1 MKEHEEWL
9 DRAESDLQFA
19 EIGIK
24 EGFYAHTSFLCQQA
38 VEKAL
43 KSYLV
48 LKAGGYPKIHMLTD
62 LLSLCEQHEPAFN
75 KFDADC
81 RELDQ
86 YYTPARYPGSSIPL
100 PKEADALKAF
110 NIASNI
116 LKFVKKRI
124 RDK

>member
-19 EIGIK
+19 EIGIR

-43 KSYLV
+43 KGYLV
-48 LKAGGYPKIHMLTD
+48 LKAGSYPRIHMLAD
-62 LLSLCEQHEPAFN
+62 LLSLCERHEPAFN
-75 KFDADC
+75 KFDSDC
-81 RELDQ
+81 TVLHQ

-100 PKEADALKAF
+100 PKEMDALEAF
-110 NIASNI
+110 DIASNI
-116 LKFVKKRI
+116 LEFVKERI
-124 RDK
+124 RN